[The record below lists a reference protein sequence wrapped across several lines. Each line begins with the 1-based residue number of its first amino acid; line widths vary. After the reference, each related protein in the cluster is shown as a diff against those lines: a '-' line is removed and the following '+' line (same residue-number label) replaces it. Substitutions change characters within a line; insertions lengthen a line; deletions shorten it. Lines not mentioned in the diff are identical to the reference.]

1 MNFLSDNENLVKK
14 ASYLR
19 IIARDLAEE
28 MKAGNFRSLY
38 KGQGME
44 FSGVRDYIPGDDIRT
59 LDWNVTARMNRP
71 YVKIYE
77 EERELQIFL
86 ILDVSSSMFLETG
99 NKRTKYESA
108 SEAAALISIA
118 AELNNCPVGAVF
130 FDGEVFFSCKPELG
144 RERTMLL
151 LTRLDRLSENHS
163 EGSALS
169 NALNGAGSLL
179 KKRSLV
185 FVISDF
191 KTDDYEKP
199 LISLAQKNDVIAL
212 RVHDTFDDELPSI
225 GTVLFED
232 AESHKKMMLP
242 SSSQSLKKEWRSYSK
257 ALETRW
263 NDCCVKHGILPVI
276 MDTKKEPFHVLN
288 GIFGAKR

>member
-1 MNFLSDNENLVKK
+1 MPLYETESLVKK
-14 ASYLR
+14 ASLLR
-19 IIARDLAEE
+19 LAALDIADG
-28 MKAGNFRSLY
+28 MKNGNFSSLY
-38 KGQGME
+38 RGQGIE
-44 FSGVRDYIPGDDIRT
+44 FSDVRDYIRGDDIRSI
-59 LDWNVTARMNRP
+59 DWNVTARMGKP

-77 EERELQIFL
+77 EERELQVFI
-86 ILDVSSSMFLETG
+86 ILDTSLSMHTGSS
-99 NKRTKYESA
+99 KTKYA
-108 SEAAALISIA
+108 QAANCAALITLA
-118 AELNNCPVGAVF
+118 AELNNCPLGAVF
-130 FDGEVFFSCKPELG
+130 FDKTINFSCSPVQG
-144 RERTMLL
+144 RERTMLIL
-151 LTRLDRLSENHS
+151 AHLDKLAKNK
-163 EGSALS
+163 EGGSVLASALT
-169 NALNGAGSLL
+169 GAGKLL
-179 KKRSLV
+179 RNRSLV
-185 FVISDF
+185 FVLSDF
-191 KTDDYEKP
+191 RSTKWEKP